1 MKASVSIYTYRCF
14 LFNPNTMKRYLT
26 LSLVLSVLFILGC
39 NSDDSIEQAKEQS
52 MQQFEAAGVEN
63 MENDALFAAEAASAN
78 LLLVQLSDA
87 AVNRGVSP
95 EVKNFAQRAESTHR
109 QMNNELE
116 DVARQAN
123 IVLPQTLGNADQ
135 EIYDELMEKKG
146 IAFDVA
152 FIRTMREQHKD
163 LLRRYDDIAENGTSM
178 ALKQF
183 ASKQL
188 PLLRQHEEATER
200 LEEKID

>member
-1 MKASVSIYTYRCF
+1 MKG
-14 LFNPNTMKRYLT
+14 YLT
-26 LSLVLSVLFILGC
+26 FGFLLCLLFIVGC

-63 MENDALFAAEAASAN
+63 MENDALFAAEAVSAN
-78 LLLVQLSDA
+78 MLLVQLSDA
-87 AVNRGVSP
+87 AVNKGVSP

-116 DVARQAN
+116 DVARQTD

-135 EIYDELMEKKG
+135 KIYDELMEKEG

-152 FIRTMREQHKD
+152 FIRTMREQHKE
-163 LLRRYDDIAENGTSM
+163 LLRRYDDIAENGTTM
-178 ALKQF
+178 ELKQF
-183 ASKQL
+183 ASRQL

-200 LEEKID
+200 LEEKIE